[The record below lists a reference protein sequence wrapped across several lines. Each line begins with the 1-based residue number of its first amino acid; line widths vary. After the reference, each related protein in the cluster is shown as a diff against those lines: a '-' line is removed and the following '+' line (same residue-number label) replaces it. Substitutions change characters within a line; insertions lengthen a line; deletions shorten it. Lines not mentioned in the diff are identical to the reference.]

1 MPMSAEENKAIVLRY
16 FLGSHNAP
24 HDLGV
29 IDETCVPAFAERQKA
44 WHLKEREAF
53 PDMHFVVQDAV
64 AEGDRVVLRWTARG
78 THLGPFWTPLGTA
91 AATGKEVTLGG
102 TTAYRVEG
110 GRIAEEWACTDWL
123 DAVQQLGAKA
133 RFPSPD

>member
-1 MPMSAEENKAIVLRY
+1 MSAEENKSLVLRS
-16 FLGSHNAP
+16 FLGIHNAP
-24 HDLGV
+24 DDLGV
-29 IDETCVPAFAERQKA
+29 IDETCAPTYAERQKA
-44 WHLKEREAF
+44 WHRMEREAF
-53 PDMHFVVQDAV
+53 PDKHVVVQHAD
-64 AEGDRVVLRWTARG
+64 AEGDTVVLRWSARG

-110 GRIAEEWACTDWL
+110 GRIAEEWACIDWL

>member
-1 MPMSAEENKAIVLRY
+1 MSAEENKALVLRY
-16 FLGSHNAP
+16 FLGMHNAP
-24 HDLGV
+24 YDLGV
-29 IDETCVPAFAERQKA
+29 VDETCAPAYAEQQKA
-44 WHLKEREAF
+44 WHRMEREAF
-53 PDMHFVVQDAV
+53 PDKHVVVQHAV
-64 AEGDRVVLRWTARG
+64 AEGDTVVLRWSARG

-102 TTAYRVEG
+102 TIAYRVEG
-110 GRIAEEWACTDWL
+110 RRIAEEWACTDWL